1 MKLFLFASACIV
13 GIVTSFHVLADPYT
27 PTTPKDPTPSVGV
40 EQLQRATEKRTDTRA
55 IKKQTSPGSGLK
67 PPVAAMEMTAHS
79 KALPIESNWKERAA
93 QWFST
98 TDTVARRKEMRK
110 IVKAIKQPCR
120 YCHSTDF
127 KSFTAHLQISRQMMA
142 LSAEHGVECSDC
154 HAGKTEYTQMGKI
167 AADMWKL
174 AREKK
179 VFCGHCHVKDSRFVH
194 LTAAGQAHKESK

>member
-1 MKLFLFASACIV
+1 MKLFLLASACVV
-13 GIVTSFHVLADPYT
+13 GILTSFHVLADPYT

-40 EQLQRATEKRTDTRA
+40 EQVKRASEKKTDTKRLEKQPTPSSELKRA
-55 IKKQTSPGSGLK
+55 VTP
-67 PPVAAMEMTAHS
+67 MEVIADS
-79 KALPIESNWKERAA
+79 EALPIDSNWKARAA
-93 QWFST
+93 QWFAT
-98 TDTVARRKEMRK
+98 TDKVARRKEMRK
-110 IVKAIKQPCR
+110 IVKALKQPCR

-127 KSFTAHLQISRQMMA
+127 KSFTAHLKVSRQMMD

-179 VFCGHCHVKDSRFVH
+179 VFCGHCHVKGSKFAH